1 MAKSSKCAIDSAA
14 IEQIQEDML
23 TLVSEVAFGS
33 GSEFDLEARVMEK
46 IKEYSQIYNLQKK
59 NVLIKTIFDSVNDVA
74 GASAFLSSVDK
85 MEEYLEDI
93 TKGGRLSD
101 SQPQNSNVI
110 ETVEDAKS
118 RKDMTS
124 AFLTK
129 AYGTAINIR
138 NWVDRRFTKNL
149 VDSFLVDRE
158 RGIVISDTTE
168 LNEHINEF
176 KETLFKQITDYLNSK
191 RTSLN
196 KIPDDISSRR
206 MFEDQSYT
214 GILEDPEFKALIKN
228 YVLKGIEGESSDV
241 LTDLF
246 KSDINKL
253 EAFNAYIILSNFDTY
268 VNLKLGSSIIIN
280 NPGKHEWRKYQFAN
294 KNRNIVN
301 NFQIGE
307 DISLDKEVSDVVKL
321 LINTTKLYDWQGT
334 QAKDDKYLTF
344 AKFSTFIGRLKNS
357 VFAKLTKQIKFDV
370 DFNQGIWDELSEET
384 KNILTAKTLA
394 EVINESKRNTQSY
407 LSAIFELLTN
417 EKFYNN
423 YRSLYGTQG
432 LNIDNSDD
440 LSTLYSIYKGVFSK
454 NDSESLLS
462 LRDNNLGKH
471 NYYSDITAIINSI
484 YRITHVQYFENEKG
498 QIKMRTL
505 LDQGLNNIS
514 RKIEQSINISHNS
527 RISSTELTKDNEV
540 TSNEATN
547 TITVKFNIGD
557 IVVTADT
564 TGNIKFEKNGNLI
577 TFDEDNLNEIIPF
590 IDEHLPLDLSNDS
603 MLLQSILNDKN
614 LSITSI
620 AEMAVR
626 SVLNQYVQETKLSG
640 FIGKQLQDNV
650 QRIFGEHQKV
660 NFQLNQVNMISQK
673 DIPTLRSLSIQ
684 KALLSGQLDSSQV
697 KDAEG
702 NGISQEGLNRL
713 FECYQSQ
720 IDLFKYQPDFALA
733 PLSIVRNGLISG
745 VASARELKT
754 NDSLKKAIAFNPAEG
769 QYSQIVYDFIYGLI
783 ENGTESTDVLK
794 KGMVAFTPSVFSDKP
809 LIGKLLV
816 DLNQEI
822 DGVKLSE
829 ATTDQLLDI
838 FSREIALVYRNI
850 INQVTSDITS
860 VLQMDPAL
868 AAIYS
873 GLNFEYDL
881 KNGFVGFNGYVKSL
895 NDSEILRRRE
905 LLEQAK
911 IDPAILEAN
920 PELLNPYVHLTPV
933 KYLNDLVKKYNEV
946 NPQNR
951 ISLVPEIHYCLK
963 SNELTI
969 NTSLLEQ
976 FFRFSDKDAT
986 KEWLTTQSKR
996 MLKSL
1001 LDSEFVLN
1009 CTNGNLESQYL
1020 FNTLEQWINKSG
1032 NLILAKI
1039 KINDKSYTITTQQDL
1054 LDIYKDNS
1062 EIKNIDDL
1070 LKVCQDFEFNPLLE
1084 KINTLDYFITQEFM
1098 LATVGTFAA
1107 HKVKG
1112 GYSNILEEESLRYY
1126 AQHKRNN
1133 DLTASTHAFELGK
1146 LDGIPEFYN
1155 IAVIKDF
1162 NDSLYNVAG
1171 NTQKTKPF
1179 DGSTIVNPFIV
1190 YLENNSLGPQRVGVT
1205 KKQFVHYY
1213 HPSLATGG
1221 DIKTAGFGMTN
1232 DWIRNSQ
1239 FLQIAMRKMTSGKWR
1254 TSNGELVLDL
1264 NILKTYDGKDIIYGE
1279 NGIFFEKLGH
1289 YYKVTNIEYLGNNTY
1304 SRTLQEVDEFGSEI
1318 GSEQEEQWIIDNNYA
1333 LWQLFGGDRSMELDN
1348 SGKLQWSETSIEN
1361 VVKAII
1367 NCGIH
1372 KPGIGEIKTSDD
1384 VDQPLKNSD
1393 IHYLCNE
1400 GSIKYGAANINE
1412 TDAMNDD
1419 NSTLNYFT
1427 IAMYNSGIQLDKEHS
1442 ADESELSLMTQVMS
1456 ACASMGYTFE
1466 RAQKVYEALSQ
1477 IGQINTNDLQSAIN
1491 DQVQTRKVI
1500 NKILGKAIAN
1510 SNSSEMSFLD
1520 IFGKNLA
1527 KKINSNQDITE
1538 DDDVIPISDNS
1549 VISKIIS
1556 TISVNLTKKGI
1567 RLKVPGTLSVISP
1580 GYKVFRIYSGKK
1592 LEEFKDF
1599 NTEIEAL
1606 QQQQKAVYSVNDPN
1620 TFFSNIE
1627 LGRTYIVRYIDGTQ
1641 KLEELKVPTD
1651 YYRLREN
1658 LPNIL
1663 DITESLKEG
1672 RELASY
1678 NVRFKGIG
1686 PDGQIKDYN
1695 IYDLDSVQEL
1705 SGIDPKKYPSFDKTK
1720 LRRLLQKDL
1729 KALSQ
1734 NYEGVDK
1741 TLFVKIGGVDVQVD
1755 LNSIRIQNYEV
1766 IMPKVFATAFGLS
1779 KYDSVDK
1786 IKSDK
1791 HFFTKKLINKNKVN
1805 IAENNYDL
1813 VLKKHSGQNIFLISD
1828 ITKSTGLKELQA
1840 NIISDESGT
1849 YLIDINGNKI
1859 IQLSSPN
1866 DKIYTDGQNI
1876 IIKSDNFKH
1885 YIDNENYFT
1894 IQISTA
1900 VQDDSNILSI
1910 IDDSNNKN
1918 ASKWYSLAS
1927 ELSDNFKNQN
1937 YKNIYDFS
1945 DITDDF
1951 WKDNKAILT
1960 KKFSDP
1966 RFASIFDQGQEIYNS
1981 WLLSLKV
1988 IAARIPAQ
1996 SQQSFMAMDVVGYE
2010 NADINNAYVSS
2021 MQLWLQGSDLDID
2034 AVSLQT
2040 FDIRNGG
2047 KIELWSPYS
2056 DIQYQ
2061 MKDSLELPFP
2071 TGKETQLI
2079 EVSNYPYAQESN
2091 KLLRFIQEN
2100 VIQLY
2105 KNHKGQIK
2113 IRIRN
2118 KADVNKVKGLL
2129 ETYKNGILIPK
2140 GITYKSK
2147 FINAINSVDP
2157 YIQLSENDFN
2167 EVINQLKE
2175 IIDKHNL
2182 YLVRSNSS
2190 KQEQILNNFL
2200 LYNEIQIIQDTVNLL
2215 EAQTPVDDATEP
2227 FKQVGNNSKKGKAT
2241 LYQSPGNMAN
2251 KSEGIYNTQT
2261 GKGCVG
2267 ICAVG
2272 MKTMFAITQ
2281 YMNYVLNNGDESQ
2294 QNRLL
2299 IPINYQ
2305 KDQNGNIIS
2314 SKHGHY
2320 INGQWYTKVA
2330 NIKAL
2335 NPQTV
2340 RLNDLADAVYDI
2352 KNKYHVDSTEQL
2364 SNEQI
2369 IEILENSTD
2378 ENDAA
2383 IALSALMSL
2392 ATDNAKELQLSKLNA
2407 GMKTISMYIYG
2418 LSIGIPF
2425 SSISEIMQTSPN
2437 ESNKFI
2443 DICLNLME
2451 GNRFLHNNGL
2461 FSMNKVFDYFENGPS
2476 VELSKF
2482 KLADNFLNLIEVE
2495 DKYKGV
2501 KRLAAF
2507 TADGTLTLEQKIKK
2521 LENYI
2526 LKNLGDVTTEHY
2538 QLLDFVKKYCLQQ
2551 NERINCKYYNDI
2563 KVLVQGAEEF
2573 RILGS
2578 ILKLNQGLPNKISDI
2593 IGLVDNI
2600 ENSINNRIK
2609 NHNNEIKR
2617 SRPGGQL
2624 SNNERNAELNNGFNL
2639 FKFAFDEEYRRKYVE
2654 QYDTVKHTIN
2664 ILDVISTVPHYLQYI
2679 KTLATLQRAAQFSSI
2694 RYRSLYSIV
2703 QNKQLQ
2709 ENGLTG
2715 QDTIKGIN
2723 NFLGDYLIKQF
2734 LLTSNIIIE
2743 VPSFEYELD
2752 GEIYTTIQGQKI
2764 KLGTREGNIIFK
2776 AWMDKI
2782 VFKDLQ
2788 KNGGISKNAN
2798 IKNNAFIRALQL
2810 TLFTNTGDGNPIFA
2824 WGTKETMLPTND
2836 FEQSQF
2842 DAIKNAFNDLLQYS
2856 YGEHPLSK
2864 LLFLYNLITYSG
2876 KLGTQT
2882 FTKLFENKQELD
2894 IIKDYHNYITDLD
2907 KSLQMINLNEDFDF
2921 DELLQYIAP
2930 KGSIYYS
2937 HNQYIRAKNVKGE
2950 YILYKHNDNNSYSD
2964 ESEPEFDYA
2973 DLFGEEEYSSR
2984 QSDYTPV
2991 TINRKSK
2998 SVSYKFNDKH
3008 VKLLGFNEETGE
3020 ITQIRVGNKTINVT
3034 SDKLK
3039 SIYKADL
3046 KQGKII
3052 DYQLIDD
3059 IIENELNPC
3068 E

>member
-59 NVLIKTIFDSVNDVA
+59 NVLIKTIFDSVSDVA

-85 MEEYLEDI
+85 MGEYLEDI

-101 SQPQNSNVI
+101 SQPQNSNII

-196 KIPDDISSRR
+196 KIPDDISSRK

-253 EAFNAYIILSNFDTY
+253 EAFNAYTILSNFDTY

-280 NPGKHEWRKYQFAN
+280 NPGRHEWRKYQFAN
-294 KNRNIVN
+294 KNKNIVN

-357 VFAKLTKQIKFDV
+357 VFAKLTKEVKFDA
-370 DFNQGIWDELSEET
+370 DFNQEIWDELSEET
-384 KNILTAKTLA
+384 KNILVDKTLA

-417 EKFYNN
+417 KKFYDN
-423 YRSLYGTQG
+423 YRSLYGVQG
-432 LNIDNSDD
+432 LNVDNSDD
-440 LSTLYSIYKGVFSK
+440 LSTLYSIYKGIFSK

-484 YRITHVQYFENEKG
+484 YRITHVQYFENERG

-527 RISSTELTKDNEV
+527 RISSSELTKDNEV
-540 TSNEATN
+540 VSNQATN
-547 TITVKFNIGD
+547 TVTVKFNIGE
-557 IVVTADT
+557 ITVTADT

-577 TFDEDNLNEIIPF
+577 TFDEDNLNEIVPF
-590 IDEHLPLDLSNDS
+590 IDEHLPLDLSSDS
-603 MLLQSILNDKN
+603 VLLESILNDKD
-614 LSITSI
+614 LSITAI

-626 SVLNQYVQETKLSG
+626 SVLNQYVQDTKLSG

-673 DIPTLRSLSIQ
+673 DIPTLRRLSIQ

-720 IDLFKYQPDFALA
+720 IDLFKSQPNFALA
-733 PLSIVRNGLISG
+733 PLSIVKKGLIAG

-769 QYSQIVYDFIYGLI
+769 QFSQIVYDFIYGLI
-783 ENGTESTDVLK
+783 EKGTESTDVLK

-822 DGVKLSE
+822 NGIKLSE
-829 ATTDQLLDI
+829 AKTEQLLDI
-838 FSREIALVYRNI
+838 FAPEIAQVYQNV
-850 INQVTSDITS
+850 INQITSDITL

-868 AAIYS
+868 AAIYKEQPF
-873 GLNFEYDL
+873 LYDL
-881 KNGFVGFNGYVKSL
+881 ENGFMGFNGYVKSL
-895 NDSEILRRRE
+895 NDSAIEDRRKK
-905 LLEQAK
+905 LEQAK
-911 IDPAILEAN
+911 TDPSILEAN
-920 PELLNPYVHLTPV
+920 PDLLSPYVHLTPI

-946 NPQNR
+946 NPQHK
-951 ISLVPEIHYCLK
+951 ISLVPEIHYCLTK

-969 NTSLLEQ
+969 NNSLLEQ
-976 FFRFSDKDAT
+976 KTRFSNKNNT
-986 KEWLTTQSKR
+986 KEWLTNQSKR

-1001 LDSEFVLN
+1001 LESEFVLDCSN
-1009 CTNGNLESQYL
+1009 NSLESQYL
-1020 FNTLEQWINKSG
+1020 SNQTTLEQWINKSG

-1039 KINDKSYTITTQQDL
+1039 KVNDKSYTITTQQDL
-1054 LDIYKDNS
+1054 LNIYKDNP

-1070 LKVCQDFEFNPLLE
+1070 LRVSQDFEFNPLLE
-1084 KINTLDYFITQEFM
+1084 RINTLDYFITQEFM

-1133 DLTASTHAFELGK
+1133 DLTASTHAFELGR

-1162 NDSLYNVAG
+1162 NDLLYNIAG
-1171 NTQKTKPF
+1171 KTDKTKPF

-1254 TSNGELVLDL
+1254 ASNGELVLDL

-1304 SRTLQEVDEFGSEI
+1304 SRTLQEVDEFGSEV
-1318 GSEQEEQWIIDNNYA
+1318 GSEQQEQWIIDNNYA
-1333 LWQLFGGDRSMELDN
+1333 LWQLFGADRSMELDN
-1348 SGKLQWSETSIEN
+1348 SGRLQWSETSIEN

-1367 NCGIH
+1367 NCGIV
-1372 KPGIGEIKTSDD
+1372 KQGVETVKTSDD

-1412 TDAMNDD
+1412 IDAMNDD
-1419 NSTLNYFT
+1419 ASTLNYFT
-1427 IAMYNSGIQLDKEHS
+1427 IAMYNAGIQLDKEHS

-1477 IGQINTNDLQSAIN
+1477 IGQINTNDLQSGID
-1491 DQVQTRKVI
+1491 DQVQTRKTV
-1500 NKILGKAIAN
+1500 NKILAKAIAT

-1538 DDDVIPISDNS
+1538 EDDIIPISDNS

-1556 TISVNLTKKGI
+1556 TISVNLTKNGI

-1580 GYKVFRIYSGKK
+1580 GYKVFRVYAGKK

-1627 LGRTYIVRYIDGTQ
+1627 LGRTYIVRYLDGTQ
-1641 KLEELKVPTD
+1641 RLVELKVPTD
-1651 YYRLREN
+1651 YYKLREN
-1658 LPNIL
+1658 LSNIL
-1663 DITESLKEG
+1663 DITESLREG

-1678 NVRFKGIG
+1678 NVRFKAVG
-1686 PDGQIKDYN
+1686 PDGQIRDYN

-1705 SGIDPKKYPSFDKTK
+1705 AKIPSNEYASRNKIG
-1720 LRRLLQKDL
+1720 LRRALQKDL

-1734 NYEGVDK
+1734 NYKGVDK
-1741 TLFVKIGGVDVQVD
+1741 SLSVKIGGVDVQVD

-1766 IMPKVFATAFGLS
+1766 IMPKVFASAFGLN

-1791 HFFTKKLINKNKVN
+1791 YFFTKKLIAKNKVN
-1805 IAENNYDL
+1805 VAENNYDL

-1828 ITKSTGLKELQA
+1828 VTKSTGLKELQA

-1900 VQDDSNILSI
+1900 VQNDSNILSI

-1951 WKDNKAILT
+1951 WKDDKAILT
-1960 KKFSDP
+1960 KKLSDP
-1966 RFASIFDQGQEIYNS
+1966 RFASIFDQGQEIHNS

-2040 FDIRNGG
+2040 FDIRSGG

-2056 DIQYQ
+2056 DIQYE

-2113 IRIRN
+2113 IRVRN
-2118 KADVNKVKGLL
+2118 TADVNKVKELL
-2129 ETYKNGILIPK
+2129 ETYKDGILIPK
-2140 GITYKSK
+2140 GVAYKSK
-2147 FINAINSVDP
+2147 FIDAINAVDP

-2175 IIDKHNL
+2175 VIDKHNL
-2182 YLVRSNSS
+2182 YLVKSNSS

-2200 LYNEIQIIQDTVNLL
+2200 LYNEIQIIQDPVNLL
-2215 EAQTPVDDATEP
+2215 EAQTPVDDATDP

-2281 YMNYVLNNGDESQ
+2281 YMNNVLNNGDESQ

-2299 IPINYQ
+2299 FPIDYQ

-2314 SKHGHY
+2314 SRHGHY

-2364 SNEQI
+2364 SNDQI

-2378 ENDAA
+2378 ESDAA

-2418 LSIGIPF
+2418 LSIGMSF
-2425 SSISEIMQTSPN
+2425 KSISDIM
-2437 ESNKFI
+2437 
-2443 DICLNLME
+2443 LNDFVDTCAKLME

-2461 FSMNKVFDYFENGPS
+2461 FSMDKVFDYFENGPS
-2476 VELSKF
+2476 GELYKF

-2495 DKYKGV
+2495 DKYKGA
-2501 KRLAAF
+2501 KRLVAF
-2507 TADGTLTLEQKIKK
+2507 TTDGTLTLEQKIKK
-2521 LENYI
+2521 LEDYI
-2526 LKNLGDVTTEHY
+2526 LNNLGEVTTEHRK
-2538 QLLDFVKKYCLQQ
+2538 LLDFVKKYCLQQ
-2551 NERINCKYYNDI
+2551 NERINCKYYDDI
-2563 KVLVQGAEEF
+2563 KTLAQGAEEF

-2578 ILKLNQGLPNKISDI
+2578 MLKLNQGLPNRISDI
-2593 IGLVDNI
+2593 ITLVSTI

-2609 NHNNEIKR
+2609 NNNNEIKR
-2617 SRPGGQL
+2617 SRPSGQL
-2624 SNNERNAELNNGFNL
+2624 SNEERNSELNNRFNL
-2639 FKFAFDEEYRRKYVE
+2639 FKFAFDEEYRQKCVE
-2654 QYDTVKHTIN
+2654 QYDSVKHTIN
-2664 ILDVISTVPHYLQYI
+2664 ILDVISTVPHYLQYV

-2694 RYRSLYSIV
+2694 RYRSLYAIISDR
-2703 QNKQLQ
+2703 KLQ
-2709 ENGLTG
+2709 ENGLG
-2715 QDTIKGIN
+2715 GENVIKGVN
-2723 NFLGDYLIKQF
+2723 NFLGEHLIKQF
-2734 LLTSNIIIE
+2734 LLTNDIIMT
-2743 VPSFEYELD
+2743 VPSFEYEMD
-2752 GEIYTTIQGQKI
+2752 GQKYNTVENQKI

-2776 AWMDKI
+2776 AWMDK
-2782 VFKDLQ
+2782 VLFKDLQ

-2798 IKNNAFIRALQL
+2798 IKNNAFIKALQL

-2907 KSLQMINLNEDFDF
+2907 KSLEMITLDEDFDF
-2921 DELLQYIAP
+2921 NELLQYIAP

-2937 HNQYIRAKNVKGE
+2937 YNQYIRAKNAKGE
-2950 YILYKHNDNNSYSD
+2950 YVLYEHKRNDSYLD
-2964 ESEPEFDYA
+2964 DSEPEFDYA

-2984 QSDYTPV
+2984 SSNYVPV
-2991 TINRKSK
+2991 NINPKSK
-2998 SVSYKFNDKH
+2998 SVSYKFNEKH
-3008 VKLLGFNEETGE
+3008 VKLLGFNEDTGE
-3020 ITQIRVGNKTINVT
+3020 ITQIKVGNKTIKIPT
-3034 SDKLK
+3034 DKLK

-3052 DYQLIDD
+3052 DYQLVDD